1 MFNPRFPHTLRVWRD
16 TGADSDGDPI
26 REIVKL
32 KKVIVIDDIPQLR
45 SDGSFDFDLVST
57 IEFGYRTDSMNTS
70 TAGDVEVGDFKIAL
84 PMFITPLDSG
94 YWLELTD
101 YDRTYWGRVV
111 KKTSS
116 NLGSNIW
123 FSEVRG

>member
-16 TGADSDGDPI
+16 AGTDSDGDPI

-32 KKVIVIDDIPQLR
+32 KKVIVIDDMPQLR
-45 SDGSFDFDLVST
+45 SDGSFDFDLVQT
-57 IEFGYRTDSMNTS
+57 IEFGYRTGSMNTS
-70 TAGDVEVGDFKIAL
+70 TAGDVEVGDFKIATPL
-84 PMFITPLDSG
+84 FVTPLDSG

-111 KKTSS
+111 KKTSF